1 MHEPSP
7 PTLEVAPDEIA
18 RRKHFLDFGTTDA
31 EALKALGQ
39 KLDGEAGFFVDD
51 FYAHLR
57 AFPETARL
65 LEGDGRLERLKKTQ
79 LAYFR
84 SLLAGDYGR
93 EYVRE
98 RLRIGAAHDGAGL
111 EPQWYLGAYRK
122 YLALMLPRILGATD
136 PSDDASLSVVQAL
149 LKIVFFDMSLA
160 IDAYIYSNERS
171 IRHQAAQLAALNMV
185 AIAISSS
192 LGLQDVLAKIMQQGI
207 ELTGAKAACV
217 AFYDQDKGTFRE
229 RHTQGLSEHFVSH
242 MSFRP
247 GGLADEAFKT
257 DSPILSNDRPGAA
270 HPLSRLAREEGL
282 TCFLCLPLTSHDYPL
297 GVLYFYRCDRDT
309 FLGEEISLLTTF
321 ASLAAGAIHN
331 ARLHAQ
337 TQDMATT
344 DPLTALYNRRALDA
358 RLECEILRSQRYGKS
373 FSVMMLDI
381 DHFKQ
386 VNDIH
391 GHAAGDCVLR
401 QLGALLIEE
410 TRDVDIVA
418 RYGGEEFVITLPE
431 TAIESAKQVA
441 ERIRSRIAGTSFT
454 LPHGETIHLTIS
466 IGVCC
471 FPNAAATKSEE
482 ILERADQALYV
493 AKRLGRNRV
502 STLV

>member
-1 MHEPSP
+1 MHEPP
-7 PTLEVAPDEIA
+7 TPTLELAPDEISQ
-18 RRKHFLDFGTTDA
+18 RKRFLDFGAQDI
-31 EALKALGQ
+31 EALKTLGR
-39 KLDGEAGFFVDD
+39 KLDGEAGFFVED
-51 FYAHLR
+51 FYAHLL
-57 AFPETARL
+57 AFPETARF
-65 LEGDGRLERLKKTQ
+65 LEGDGRLERLKQTQ

-98 RLRIGAAHDGAGL
+98 RLRIGATHDGAGL
-111 EPQWYLGAYRK
+111 EPQWYLGAHRK
-122 YLALMLPRILGATD
+122 YLALMLPRIWGAAGSVDD
-136 PSDDASLSVVQAL
+136 PAFSAVQAL
-149 LKIVFFDMSLA
+149 LKIVFFDMGLA
-160 IDAYIYSNERS
+160 IDAYIYSNEQS
-171 IRHQAAQLAALNMV
+171 IRHQTAQLAALNMV

-217 AFYDQDKGTFRE
+217 AFYDQDNGTFRE
-229 RHTQGLSEHFVSH
+229 WHTQGLSDRFVDH

-257 DSPILSNDRPGAA
+257 GSPILSNDRPGAA

-282 TCFLCLPLTSHDYPL
+282 QCFLCLPLTSRDYPM

-309 FLGEEISLLTTF
+309 FLGGEISLLTIF

-358 RLECEILRSQRYGKS
+358 RLECEILRSQRYGKP
-373 FSVMMLDI
+373 FSLMMLDI

-386 VNDIH
+386 VNDTH
-391 GHAAGDCVLR
+391 GHAAGDAVLS
-401 QLGALLIEE
+401 QLGAILTRE
-410 TRDVDIVA
+410 TRDVDVVA
-418 RYGGEEFVITLPE
+418 RYGGEEFVVTLPE
-431 TAIESAKQVA
+431 TTIEPTRQVA
-441 ERIRSRIAGTSFT
+441 ERIRKKVAETPFVLPHETTVHITVSIGLACFPDAAAGT
-454 LPHGETIHLTIS
+454 
-466 IGVCC
+466 
-471 FPNAAATKSEE
+471 AEE
-482 ILERADQALYV
+482 ILGRADRALYIS
-493 AKRLGRNRV
+493 KHLGRNRV
-502 STLV
+502 STLA